1 MTSEVRPPTKVEL
14 RWEADLRFRATAHG
28 REVVLDGDGAAG
40 LTPVE
45 ALAAALGG
53 CMAVDVV
60 HILKKG
66 RLDLRGLAA
75 RVRATRADAEPRRF
89 VAVELRFVVTG
100 DVPTERVERAIALSR
115 EKYCSVW
122 HSLRADIAFTTAY
135 EVLPA

>member
-1 MTSEVRPPTKVEL
+1 M
-14 RWEADLRFRATAHG
+14 
-28 REVVLDGDGAAG
+28 LDGDGAAG

-60 HILKKG
+60 HILQKG

-75 RVRATRADAEPRRF
+75 RVRATRADGEPRRF
-89 VAVELRFVVTG
+89 VAVELLFVVTG
-100 DVPTERVERAIALSR
+100 DVPADKVERAIALSR

-122 HSLRADIAFTTAY
+122 HSLRPDIAFTTGY